1 MKIKNFDRREKKG
14 LKKLP
19 FGLDT
24 RMAATAEIREFKVKC
39 VGGCMGAS
47 ENQGLSFERVR
58 FEMGFAHSVG
68 DVE

>member
-1 MKIKNFDRREKKG
+1 
-14 LKKLP
+14 
-19 FGLDT
+19 
-24 RMAATAEIREFKVKC
+24 MAATAEIREFKVKC

>member
-1 MKIKNFDRREKKG
+1 
-14 LKKLP
+14 
-19 FGLDT
+19 
-24 RMAATAEIREFKVKC
+24 MAATAETREFKVKC

-47 ENQGLSFERVR
+47 ENQGLRFERVR